1 MSTTVHT
8 HKLVHKVRSMTS
20 HTQEVHRTGMQ
31 LLCDTITYGQLVM
44 QDQANATS
52 LQAGLQTCFG
62 PASIMYFGHNSRKQ
76 ESPAVADKPAQCESM
91 PKIAPIR
98 RAYSVVADSTGL
110 TSLVYMLLLL
120 KSVKSSKIL

>member
-31 LLCDTITYGQLVM
+31 LLCDTITHGQLVM

-62 PASIMYFGHNSRKQ
+62 PASIMYFGHNSENK
-76 ESPAVADKPAQCESM
+76 KAQLS
-91 PKIAPIR
+91 
-98 RAYSVVADSTGL
+98 L
-110 TSLVYMLLLL
+110 TNPRNVKACQKLLQFDVLTALSLTVL
-120 KSVKSSKIL
+120 V